1 MHSTS
6 TPTPSP
12 AASAPVVEGF
22 ALPGSRPLGC
32 LLVHGFTATPDEM
45 RPLGEA
51 LAARGFPVRAVRL
64 AGHGTEVADLAG
76 TRWTDWFASV
86 TEGADRLRRDVPA
99 LAVAGMSLGALLA
112 LHLAATRPAEVSALV
127 LCGTPLELG
136 GAGVRWLPLLARIPC
151 IARRWATIPK
161 RGGPDIADP
170 AVRAASC
177 SYRAMP
183 LGGVLELL
191 QLQTIVRSELGEV
204 TQPALLLHGRHD
216 HSVPLANLE
225 LVRRSLGSRLIEG
238 HVLEHSWHVVT
249 LDYDRDEVARLAADF
264 LGRVE
269 AGATPPGGRAAR

>member
-1 MHSTS
+1 MCT
-6 TPTPSP
+6 TICSP
-12 AASAPVVEGF
+12 PGSAPASEGF
-22 ALPGSRPLGC
+22 ALAGSRPLGC
-32 LLVHGFTATPDEM
+32 LLIHGFTATPDEM

-86 TEGADRLRRDVPA
+86 AEGADRLRRDVPA

-127 LCGTPLELG
+127 LCGTPLELR

-161 RGGPDIADP
+161 PGGPDIADP
-170 AVRAASC
+170 AVRAASR

-183 LGGVLELL
+183 LGAVLELL
-191 QLQTIVRSELGEV
+191 RLQAVVRGEVGRV

-225 LVRRSLGSRLIEG
+225 RVRRSLGSRLIES
-238 HVLEHSWHVVT
+238 HVLERSWHVVT
-249 LDYDRDEVARLAADF
+249 LDYDRDEVARLTADF

-269 AGATPPGGRAAR
+269 AGAAPPCPARC

>member
-1 MHSTS
+1 MCITICSPPGS
-6 TPTPSP
+6 AP
-12 AASAPVVEGF
+12 AAEGF
-22 ALPGSRPLGC
+22 ALAGSRPLGC
-32 LLVHGFTATPDEM
+32 LLIHGFTATPDEM

-64 AGHGTEVADLAG
+64 AGHGTRVADLAA
-76 TRWTDWFASV
+76 TRWAEWFASV
-86 TEGADRLRRDVPA
+86 AEGADRLRRDVPT

-112 LHLAATRPAEVSALV
+112 LHLAATRPSEVSALV

-136 GAGVRWLPLLARIPC
+136 GAGARWLPLLARIPW

-161 RGGPDIADP
+161 PGGPDIADP
-170 AVRAASC
+170 AVRAASR

-183 LGGVLELL
+183 LAAVLEVLRL
-191 QLQTIVRSELGEV
+191 QALVRGEIGRV

-225 LVRRSLGSRLIEG
+225 LARRSLGSRFTES
-238 HVLEHSWHVVT
+238 HVLERSWHVVT

-269 AGATPPGGRAAR
+269 AAAAPPCPARC

>member
-1 MHSTS
+1 VRSRCV
-6 TPTPSP
+6 PTLAP
-12 AASAPVVEGF
+12 ADSAPTAEGF
-22 ALPGSRPLGC
+22 ALAGSRPLGC
-32 LLVHGFTATPDEM
+32 LLIHGFTATPDEM

-86 TEGADRLRRDVPA
+86 AEGADRLHRDVPA

-112 LHLAATRPAEVSALV
+112 LHLAAARPTEVAALV
-127 LCGTPLELG
+127 LCGTPLRLS
-136 GAGVRWLPLLARIPC
+136 GAGLRWLPLLARIPW
-151 IARRWATIPK
+151 IARRWAIIPK
-161 RGGPDIADP
+161 PGGPDIADP
-170 AVRAASC
+170 AVRAASR

-183 LGGVLELL
+183 LSAVLELL
-191 QLQTIVRSELGEV
+191 RFQAVVRGEIGRV

-225 LVRRSLGSRLIEG
+225 LARRSLGSRLIES
-238 HVLEHSWHVVT
+238 HVLERSWHVVT

-264 LGRVE
+264 LTRIE
-269 AGATPPGGRAAR
+269 AGATPLAGRAAR

>member
-1 MHSTS
+1 VRSRCV
-6 TPTPSP
+6 PTLAP
-12 AASAPVVEGF
+12 ADSARIAEGF
-22 ALPGSRPLGC
+22 ALAGSRPLGC
-32 LLVHGFTATPDEM
+32 LLIHGFTATPDEM

-86 TEGADRLRRDVPA
+86 AEGADRLRRDVPA
-99 LAVAGMSLGALLA
+99 LAVAGMSLGALLG

-127 LCGTPLELG
+127 LCGTPLRLG
-136 GAGVRWLPLLARIPC
+136 GAGVRWLPLLARIPW
-151 IARRWATIPK
+151 IARRWAIIPK
-161 RGGPDIADP
+161 PGGPDIADP
-170 AVRAASC
+170 AVCAASR

-183 LGGVLELL
+183 LSAVLELL
-191 QLQTIVRSELGEV
+191 RFQAVVRGEIGRV

-225 LVRRSLGSRLIEG
+225 LARRSLGSRLIES
-238 HVLEHSWHVVT
+238 HVLERSWHVVT

-264 LGRVE
+264 LARVE

>member
-1 MHSTS
+1 AGRARVRSRCV
-6 TPTPSP
+6 PTLAP
-12 AASAPVVEGF
+12 ADSARIAEGF
-22 ALPGSRPLGC
+22 ALAGSRPLGC
-32 LLVHGFTATPDEM
+32 LLIHGFTATPDEM

-86 TEGADRLRRDVPA
+86 AEGADRLRRDVPA

-112 LHLAATRPAEVSALV
+112 LHLAAARPTEVAALV
-127 LCGTPLELG
+127 LCGTPLRLS
-136 GAGVRWLPLLARIPC
+136 GAGLRWLPLLARIPW

-161 RGGPDIADP
+161 PGGPDIADP
-170 AVRAASC
+170 AVRAASR

-183 LGGVLELL
+183 LSAVLELL
-191 QLQTIVRSELGEV
+191 RFQAVVRGEIGRV

-225 LVRRSLGSRLIEG
+225 LARRSLPPAPPAGTTR
-238 HVLEHSWHVVT
+238 
-249 LDYDRDEVARLAADF
+249 ARAKM
-264 LGRVE
+264 
-269 AGATPPGGRAAR
+269 GAPRARRAARRRAAATATSRSP

>member
-1 MHSTS
+1 MRSTC
-6 TPTPSP
+6 TATLSP
-12 AASAPVVEGF
+12 AASAPIAEGF
-22 ALPGSRPLGC
+22 ALAGSRPLGC

-86 TEGADRLRRDVPA
+86 TEGADRLRREVPA

-161 RGGPDIADP
+161 PGGPDIADP
-170 AVRAASC
+170 AVRAASR

-183 LGGVLELL
+183 LGAVLE
-191 QLQTIVRSELGEV
+191 
-204 TQPALLLHGRHD
+204 PALLLQGRHD

-225 LVRRSLGSRLIEG
+225 RVRRSLGSRLIESR
-238 HVLEHSWHVVT
+238 VLERSWHVVT

>member
-1 MHSTS
+1 MCITICSPPGS
-6 TPTPSP
+6 AP
-12 AASAPVVEGF
+12 AAEGF
-22 ALPGSRPLGC
+22 ALAGSRPLGC
-32 LLVHGFTATPDEM
+32 LLIHGFTATPDEM

-64 AGHGTEVADLAG
+64 AGHGTRVADLAA
-76 TRWTDWFASV
+76 TRWAEWFASV
-86 TEGADRLRRDVPA
+86 AEGADRLRRDVPA

-112 LHLAATRPAEVSALV
+112 LHLAATRPSEVSALV

-136 GAGVRWLPLLARIPC
+136 GAGARWLPLLARIPW

-161 RGGPDIADP
+161 PGGPDIADP
-170 AVRAASC
+170 AVRAASR

-183 LGGVLELL
+183 LAAVLEVLRL
-191 QLQTIVRSELGEV
+191 QALVRGDIGRV

-225 LVRRSLGSRLIEG
+225 LARRSLGSRVIES
-238 HVLEHSWHVVT
+238 HVLERSWHVVT
-249 LDYDRDEVARLAADF
+249 LDYDRDEVARLTADF

-269 AGATPPGGRAAR
+269 AGAAPPCPARC

>member
-1 MHSTS
+1 
-6 TPTPSP
+6 
-12 AASAPVVEGF
+12 
-22 ALPGSRPLGC
+22 
-32 LLVHGFTATPDEM
+32 M

-127 LCGTPLELG
+127 LCGTPLELR

-161 RGGPDIADP
+161 PGGPDIADP
-170 AVRAASC
+170 AVPPPPRAP
-177 SYRAMP
+177 RP
-183 LGGVLELL
+183 
-191 QLQTIVRSELGEV
+191 Q
-204 TQPALLLHGRHD
+204 
-216 HSVPLANLE
+216 
-225 LVRRSLGSRLIEG
+225 
-238 HVLEHSWHVVT
+238 
-249 LDYDRDEVARLAADF
+249 
-264 LGRVE
+264 
-269 AGATPPGGRAAR
+269 RAARQPGAGAPEPRLAPDREPRARAELARGDARLRPRRGGAPRGRLPRPRRGYAAWWSRCTLTATPRPASHAKRLRVAARPASSVLADSSISSRAPGPARNASATRISIS